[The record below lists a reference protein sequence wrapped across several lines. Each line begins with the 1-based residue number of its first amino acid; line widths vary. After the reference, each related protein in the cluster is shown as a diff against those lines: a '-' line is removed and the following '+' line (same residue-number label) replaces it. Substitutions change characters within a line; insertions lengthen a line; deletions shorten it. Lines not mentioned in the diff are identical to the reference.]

1 MKTEF
6 ETLHEMYSAVLRQ
19 VRFESSF
26 RNAPRGHSEIEVLGY
41 SGSLKNPRARH
52 CLSPVRRQNIVFNYA
67 EALWY
72 LSGRNDLDFIAYYA
86 PRMRRYSAD
95 GVSLPGT
102 GYGKKLF
109 SFGDRSIDQIERAID
124 VLSRDDAD
132 SKRVFIQ
139 IFDAN
144 EDIYRRNIDVS
155 CTLGLQVLLRDGA
168 LHLIAYLRAND
179 AFIGFLS
186 DVFSFTMIQE
196 YLAARLGVPM
206 GSYHHLVGS
215 LHIYEENLGTV
226 DDLLEEWPAREII
239 DDLPAMPRTSREEL
253 ADILAIEAAIR
264 AEDVTFYHL
273 QSMSLAPYWREVL
286 SLFALYRSVT
296 SNEPIP
302 AIALDSLHPLHK
314 RLFTSRWPDTIRRT
328 E

>member
-1 MKTEF
+1 MNTDF
-6 ETLHEMYSAVLRQ
+6 ETLHDMYAAALRQ
-19 VRFESSF
+19 VRFDPAF
-26 RNAPRGHSEIEVLGY
+26 RNAPRGHSEIEILGY
-41 SGSLKNPRARH
+41 RASLGNPRARH
-52 CLSPVRRQNIVFNYA
+52 CFSPARRQNIVFNYA

-109 SFGDRSIDQIERAID
+109 AFGDRSIDQVERAID
-124 VLSRDDAD
+124 VLCRDDAD

-144 EDIYRRNIDVS
+144 EDIFRQNIDVS

-168 LHLIAYLRAND
+168 LHMVAYLRAND

-196 YLAARLGVPM
+196 YLAARLGVPW
-206 GSYHHLVGS
+206 G
-215 LHIYEENLGTV
+215 
-226 DDLLEEWPAREII
+226 
-239 DDLPAMPRTSREEL
+239 
-253 ADILAIEAAIR
+253 AITIWSA
-264 AEDVTFYHL
+264 
-273 QSMSLAPYWREVL
+273 
-286 SLFALYRSVT
+286 
-296 SNEPIP
+296 
-302 AIALDSLHPLHK
+302 
-314 RLFTSRWPDTIRRT
+314 LFTSTKKIWKR
-328 E
+328 